1 MYNWYKEHKHL
12 VINVVENEG
21 TIILSIKENWL
32 EIIDVII
39 DVNN

>member
-1 MYNWYKEHKHL
+1 MYNWYKEHKYL

-21 TIILSIKENWL
+21 TITLSIKENWV
-32 EIIDVII
+32 EII